1 MNSWNAFK
9 ERLMIKENNTC
20 IVGPYLIHV
29 GVDDTLRRSMWDRI
43 TYEVEKKHKITMTS
57 PNRPVEELLFDFYR
71 QVGRIALYQNQINRA
86 QADLYYDHKKLTVMN
101 RSVIVEDMTLDAF
114 AMAQMEYAFKTPKV
128 LPFMTMSKYKTLHTL
143 ESDVMLEKMMSHFNE
158 DIQIR
163 RDFIDYCYKLYK
175 KKPDSKSI
183 INKTKDND
191 MRADLK
197 DFASEEGYGSGQKKS
212 TPEKKIVSIVKKM
225 SLLHWGPDFDSNLKH
240 MIKIFTNDFDLVP
253 NSDFVVYTDKYIV
266 LYDEPEDWLKGA
278 YYRKNPDGT
287 YTRMKKIP
295 DFEKGLYYRH
305 EKLDE
310 RVLIKQIYDKYRP
323 LFLKYIAPLYNKY
336 NNVLSVNERY
346 RYQFIIE
353 NILSTFNIT
362 GEMPTETDIDILN
375 TKYEASISTSVRKAP
390 STMMTY
396 NERKKI
402 LDTVVNSV
410 AEKYCI
416 IPYAIID
423 EYSLNNNMN
432 KIVEEW
438 DTSHNINKTIESMV
452 LPYIRSG
459 S

>member
-1 MNSWNAFK
+1 MNSWDAFR

-29 GVDDTLRRSMWDRI
+29 GVDDTLRQSMWDRI
-43 TYEVEKKHKITMTS
+43 TYEVERKHKITMTS

-71 QVGRIALYQNQINRA
+71 QVGRIALYQNQISRS
-86 QADLYYDHKKLTVMN
+86 QADLYYDRKKLAVMN
-101 RSVIVEDMTLDAF
+101 RATIVEDMTLDAF

-128 LPFMTMSKYKTLHTL
+128 LPFMTMTKYKTLHTL

-163 RDFIDYCYKLYK
+163 RDYIDYCYKLFK
-175 KKPDSKSI
+175 KKPDKSI
-183 INKTKDND
+183 INKAKDND

-197 DFASEEGYGSGQKKS
+197 DFASEEGYGGQKKS

-225 SLLHWGPDFDSNLKH
+225 SLLHWGQNFDSNLKH
-240 MIKIFTNDFDLVP
+240 MIKIFTNDFDLVS

-287 YTRMKKIP
+287 YTRMKKVP
-295 DFEKGLYYRH
+295 DFEKGIYYRH
-305 EKLDE
+305 EKIDE
-310 RVLIKQIYDKYRP
+310 RVLIKQVYDKYRP
-323 LFLKYIAPLYNKY
+323 LFLRYIVPLYNKY
-336 NNVLSVNERY
+336 NNVLSVNERC

-353 NILSTFNIT
+353 NILSEFNVT
-362 GEMPTETDIDILN
+362 GEMPSEESIRILN
-375 TKYEASISTSVRKAP
+375 EKYESSTTSSVRKAP
-390 STMMTY
+390 STHMTY
-396 NERKKI
+396 KERKKI

-410 AEKYCI
+410 AEKNCI
-416 IPYAIID
+416 IPYTITD

-438 DTSHNINKTIESMV
+438 DSNHNINRTIESMV